1 MSKLQFFVC
10 DWLFLLEHFGLGLG
24 VLRKEWTARMDGWYW
39 KPRRQYVIKPSHSA
53 PLPTDRLLGTR
64 NYHTRFLPVVLAAFM
79 AAFCGRGKVRNSKNA
94 GAPCPPI
101 APLRPLGL
109 LVACVS
115 YPMLHLKSVHAK
127 RGPSKMAA
135 QCGVKASKSRH
146 QFV

>member
-1 MSKLQFFVC
+1 MFVC
-10 DWLFLLEHFGLGLG
+10 NQCFYQLTLASASSACRPEDSNTYGRLVLEASPPDTI
-24 VLRKEWTARMDGWYW
+24 VLILYNMRG
-39 KPRRQYVIKPSHSA
+39 SC
-53 PLPTDRLLGTR
+53 
-64 NYHTRFLPVVLAAFM
+64 NYHTSFLPVVLAAFM

-115 YPMLHLKSVHAK
+115 YPMLHLKAVHAK

-135 QCGVKASKSRH
+135 QCQSKQEQTSICVVRLPIPLS
-146 QFV
+146 V